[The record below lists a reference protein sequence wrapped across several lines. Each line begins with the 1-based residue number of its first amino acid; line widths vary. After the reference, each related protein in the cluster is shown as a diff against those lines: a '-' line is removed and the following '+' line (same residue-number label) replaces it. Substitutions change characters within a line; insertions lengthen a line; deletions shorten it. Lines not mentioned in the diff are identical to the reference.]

1 MTRRP
6 EHRGVALGP
15 ASVAVRG
22 GILVVVGLELDD
34 RAPDAVDQERGADQ
48 LLGDLV
54 HVTSEEITLDHGSTF
69 AR

>member
-1 MTRRP
+1 MARRP

-22 GILVVVGLELDD
+22 RVLVVVGLEFDD
-34 RAPDAVDQERGADQ
+34 RATDAVDQERRADQ
-48 LLGDLV
+48 LLGNPMDLARK
-54 HVTSEEITLDHGSTF
+54 EITLNHGSTF